1 MCSMAPTKFSLVL
14 FIEELFLGLGLCL
27 KALIISIGKANIP
40 TPPNK
45 TTNIQP
51 KNDKIAIM

>member
-1 MCSMAPTKFSLVL
+1 MAPTKFSLVL

-27 KALIISIGKANIP
+27 KALIISIGKAKIP